1 MIDWDAKLWD
11 YQKETVKQARELV
24 RQGFK
29 NILIVS
35 PTGSGKTMIATHMT
49 DIARIKQSRVAFVVD
64 RLSLIQQTSR
74 TFFDAEIDHGVI
86 QADHP
91 MYHPWK
97 KVQIC
102 SQQTLARRKW
112 PDANVIFVDEAHTLT
127 ETVKKRIA
135 SRDTVTFGLTATP
148 FSKGLGKYYDAV
160 VNVTTTNNLIAS
172 KHLSNYR
179 IFAASEPDM
188 TGVKVVN
195 GEWDR
200 AETEKRALEV
210 VGDCVAEY
218 LKLGEGRKFI
228 CSAVDVNHVM
238 ELQRQFMA
246 AGIVCSTYTYKDLA
260 NDRADI
266 VEEFRKPDSN
276 IRGLITVTAASKGFD
291 VPDIGVVIM
300 ARPLRKSLAEHIQF
314 FGRGLRTAPGKTE
327 CLILD
332 HSGNCKRFWDE
343 WNDFFET
350 GAVELDD
357 GKSKKARKKKPVE
370 KEREMAVCPSCA
382 HVHMALPHC
391 PACGHEYPI
400 RNTVQHVAGTLT
412 ELIAGNNRAAQTSE
426 LWPQICY
433 YVQLKPLEADR
444 ARKKALALF
453 KQMTGQWPNK
463 EYSATEAKPIG
474 KEVLGKIKSMNIAY
488 ANSLKERARQTVAQ
502 PRPPIP
508 FMGNSG
514 PLPWEDARGN

>member
-11 YQKETVKQARELV
+11 YQKETVKQARELI

-35 PTGSGKTMIATHMT
+35 PTGSGKTVIATHMT
-49 DIARIKQSRVAFVVD
+49 DIARAKQSRVAFVVD

-74 TFFDAEIDHGVI
+74 TFFDSEIDHGVI

-91 MYHPWK
+91 MYQPWK

-112 PDANVIFVDEAHTLT
+112 PDADIIFVDEAHTVT
-127 ETVKKRIA
+127 ETVKNRIA
-135 SRDTVTFGLTATP
+135 ARDTVTIGLTATP
-148 FSKGLGKYYDAV
+148 FTKGLGKHYDAI
-160 VNVTTTNNLIAS
+160 VNVTTTNKLIAS
-172 KHLSNYR
+172 GNLANYR

-188 TGVKVVN
+188 TGVKVVA

-218 LKLGEGRKFI
+218 LKLGEGKKFI

-246 AGIVCSTYTYKDLA
+246 AGIVCATYTYKDLA
-260 NDRADI
+260 DDRADI
-266 VEEFRKPDSN
+266 VAEFRKADSN

-314 FGRGLRTAPGKTE
+314 FGRGLRSSPGKTE
-327 CLILD
+327 CLVLD

-357 GKSKKARKKKPVE
+357 GKVKDKKKKKPVE

-412 ELIAGNNRAAQTSE
+412 ELIASHNRVAQTTE
-426 LWPQICY
+426 IWT
-433 YVQLKPLEADR
+433 QLCGYAASKRAESSA
-444 ARKKALALF
+444 ARKMALALF
-453 KQMTGQWPNK
+453 KQMTGQWPTK
-463 EYSATEAKPIG
+463 DYFDTEAKPVT
-474 KEVLGKIKSMNIAY
+474 KEVMGKIKSMNIAY
-488 ANSLKERARQTVAQ
+488 SHSLKARAKQVVAQ
-502 PRPPIP
+502 PTPPVP
-508 FMGNSG
+508 FVGNG
-514 PLPWEDARGN
+514 DQLPWEDARGN